1 MDRSSNEIG
10 EHVRIPIT
18 AVAER
23 YGRSLRTI
31 TRWIADPALGFPK
44 PIYIRRRRYVI
55 GGPLL
60 EWEKIQPDLVGSR
73 REPETA

>member
-1 MDRSSNEIG
+1 MHLSSKEIG

-73 REPETA
+73 RA